1 MAAVL
6 KCVSCHLP
14 LVCGR
19 EKVEGVTV
27 HFPYCPNPGCRANAM
42 AAPVFNP
49 AEFYSRKL
57 EMNYRKFLQA
67 P

>member
-1 MAAVL
+1 MSSVL
-6 KCVSCHLP
+6 KCVACHTP

-19 EKVEGVTV
+19 EKVKGITV
-27 HFPYCPNPGCRANAM
+27 HFPFCPQPRCPANA
-42 AAPVFNP
+42 APKPTFNP

-57 EMNYRKFLQA
+57 EINYRKFLQT